1 MWNQQG
7 KVGSWGGVPRYKHP
21 ERKHLSLERGTTL
34 LLAFRG
40 AVSPTLP
47 TPLQLAWPFLGLL
60 PRDRAL
66 AMAGCGQQIFLCQ
79 YQPCPPPHPHGG
91 GPLVT

>member
-7 KVGSWGGVPRYKHP
+7 KVGSWGGVPPYKHP

-60 PRDRAL
+60 PRIELWQWQGVGSRSSCVSISPA
-66 AMAGCGQQIFLCQ
+66 
-79 YQPCPPPHPHGG
+79 HPHTLMEVGR
-91 GPLVT
+91 